1 LNTINLDISVRN
13 ALALGLVLVVFLWRA
28 WRHYLVLLEIRPLPD
43 SAGGSSASS
52 PDCMVVI
59 PARNE
64 EGNIG
69 SAVRSLPADSV
80 IVVDDFSDDKTA
92 DEAREAGA
100 GVLPTPPPLDGAVGK
115 SNACMEGARV
125 LTSRWILFADA
136 DTQFKPGAVDAM
148 VGAAEASKIAFLSVY
163 LKPEFKTLAE
173 SAIAPYGVALYFCGI
188 NPRVDPA
195 SAFNGQCVLV
205 KRDAYEFV
213 GGHKAVLGYICED
226 VKMASLAQRHRLKFA
241 TARAPQLGSVCIH
254 PADFARNASRFVL
267 ARWWRGAWVMLTAA
281 AWALWLPALV
291 FLIVRGQ
298 GSAALVWVFV
308 PSVFLGVW
316 YGWARAI
323 LAPVGIYAIL
333 PSLLQGAIGAVTNR
347 PFEWKG
353 RVI

>member
-1 LNTINLDISVRN
+1 LDISVRL
-13 ALALGLVLVVFLWRA
+13 ALALGLLLVALLWRSR
-28 WRHYLVLLEIRPLPD
+28 RHYLALPEIRPLPNPE
-43 SAGGSSASS
+43 GGSSTL
-52 PDCMVVI
+52 DCMVII

-64 EGNIG
+64 EGTIG
-69 SAVRSLPADSV
+69 SVVRSLPADSV

-100 GVLPTPPPLDGAVGK
+100 GVLSAPKPSDGAVGK

-136 DTQFKPGAVDAM
+136 DTRFQPGAVNAM
-148 VGAAEASKIAFLSVY
+148 VAAADAGHIDFLSVY
-163 LKPEFKTLAE
+163 LTPEFQTLAE
-173 SAIAPYGVALYFCGI
+173 SVMSPYGVALYFSGV
-188 NPRVDPA
+188 NPRADPG

-213 GGHKAVLGYICED
+213 GGHRAVLGYVCED
-226 VKMASLAQRHRLKFA
+226 VKMAALAQRHRLKFA
-241 TARAPQLGSVCIH
+241 TARAPQLGSVRIH

-267 ARWWRGAWVMLTAA
+267 AKWWRGAWVILTAA
-281 AWALWLPALV
+281 AWALWLPALI
-291 FLIVRGQ
+291 FLILRGQ
-298 GSAALVWVFV
+298 FAAAIAWATA

-323 LAPVGIYAIL
+323 LAPIGIYAIL
-333 PSLLQGAIGAVTNR
+333 PRLLSGAVGAVTNR
-347 PFEWKG
+347 HFEWKG

>member
-1 LNTINLDISVRN
+1 MDISVWV
-13 ALALGLVLVVFLWRA
+13 ALALGLVLVALLWRSR
-28 WRHYLVLLEIRPLPD
+28 RHYLALPEIRPLPD
-43 SAGGSSASS
+43 SEGGSSASP

-69 SAVRSLPADSV
+69 LAVRSLPPDSV

-92 DEAREAGA
+92 GEAREAGA
-100 GVLPTPPPLDGAVGK
+100 GVLSAPPPADGAVGK
-115 SNACMEGARV
+115 SNACMEGARL

-136 DTQFKPGAVDAM
+136 DTRFKPGPSM
-148 VGAAEASKIAFLSVY
+148 RWSPQP
-163 LKPEFKTLAE
+163 KPAKSPFFRSICGPSSGRSAE

-188 NPRVDPA
+188 NPRADPA

-213 GGHKAVLGYICED
+213 GGHRAVLGYVCED
-226 VKMASLAQRHRLKFA
+226 VKMAALAQRHRLNFA
-241 TARAPQLGSVCIH
+241 VARAPNGLGSVRIH
-254 PADFARNASRFVL
+254 PADFARNASRFIL
-267 ARWWRGAWVMLTAA
+267 ARWWRGAWVALTAA

-291 FLIVRGQ
+291 FLIARDQ
-298 GSAALVWVFV
+298 MAAALAWLVV
-308 PSVFLGVW
+308 PSVLLGGW

-323 LAPVGIYAIL
+323 LAPIGIYAIL
-333 PSLLQGAIGAVTNR
+333 PSLFHGAVGAVTNR
-347 PFEWKG
+347 HFEWKG

>member
-1 LNTINLDISVRN
+1 LNPINLDISVRL
-13 ALALGLVLVVFLWRA
+13 ALALGLLLVALIWRSR
-28 WRHYLVLLEIRPLPD
+28 RHYLALPEIRPLPD
-43 SAGGSSASS
+43 CEGGSSAP

-59 PARNE
+59 AARNE

-69 SAVRSLPADSV
+69 PVVRSLPDDSV
-80 IVVDDFSDDKTA
+80 IVVDDFSEDKTA

-100 GVLPTPPPLDGAVGK
+100 GVLSAPPLLEGLGGK

-136 DTQFKPGAVDAM
+136 DTRFQTGAVDAL
-148 VGAAEASKIAFLSVY
+148 VAGADAGKIEFLSVY
-163 LKPEFKTLAE
+163 LKPEFKTLGE
-173 SAIAPYGVALYFCGI
+173 SAIAPYGVTLYFCGV
-188 NPRVDPA
+188 NPRADPA

-205 KRDAYEFV
+205 KRNAYEFV
-213 GGHKAVLGYICED
+213 GGHRAVLGYVCED
-226 VKMASLAQRHRLKFA
+226 VKMAGLAQRHRLKFA
-241 TARAPQLGSVCIH
+241 TVRAPRLGSVHIR

-267 ARWWRGAWVMLTAA
+267 ARWWRGAWIAVTAA
-281 AWALWLPALV
+281 VWALWLPELI

-298 GSAALVWVFV
+298 IAAAIAWLVV

-323 LAPVGIYAIL
+323 LAPIGIYAIL
-333 PSLLQGAIGAVTNR
+333 PRLFIGAIGAVTNR
-347 PFEWKG
+347 HFEWKG